1 MSAKHIFAPA
11 ENYSAAQSIANAYE
25 AQGLKLVDWHPS
37 PRGGLILHFTA
48 SAPGTGATRAKN
60 PRKKP

>member
-1 MSAKHIFAPA
+1 MSAKHIFSQAD
-11 ENYSAAQSIANAYE
+11 NYSAAQTIANAYE

-37 PRGGLILHFTA
+37 PRGGLILHFITA
-48 SAPGTGATRAKN
+48 KT